1 MASDDCRGKT
11 KYPTLAEAQRGLE
24 LAQRTWRYPPARWYA
39 CDVCGGYHL
48 TGKRAQAG
56 NLDEQEAAFRENRE
70 RRATDKRSRSPFAGL
85 DKLRPKNGES
95 HA

>member
-56 NLDEQEAAFRENRE
+56 NLDLLTHRRLRCCGRGAF
-70 RRATDKRSRSPFAGL
+70 P
-85 DKLRPKNGES
+85 PI
-95 HA
+95 